1 MKQHMSTLLVLTLL
15 AVPTT
20 LAQAQQ
26 PGGQAPAGQTRERA
40 ARVAILNVRQAII
53 SSAEGKQ
60 ASAELQ
66 SQFAARQTELEN
78 LRKQLQDLQSR
89 LQNDRVLSDQERV
102 RLSREVGQLQRLFQR
117 RQEDFQEDL
126 NQAENEVVERIGSKM
141 MEVIDRYARENNLAV
156 VLDVSGQGAVVYADP
171 SVDITQDII
180 RLYDQSHP
188 VSTTRPAQQP
198 QTPGQTRPQ
207 PPQQQPQQPGQRPP
221 QR

>member
-1 MKQHMSTLLVLTLL
+1 MKQPISTLIIFTLL
-15 AVPTT
+15 AMPTPFA
-20 LAQAQQ
+20 LAQQL
-26 PGGQAPAGQTRERA
+26 GGQAPAGQPRERA

-66 SQFAARQTELEN
+66 SQFAARQSELEN
-78 LRKQLQDLQSR
+78 LRKQLQDLQNR
-89 LQNDRVLSDQERV
+89 LQTDRVLSDQERT
-102 RLSREVGQLQRLFQR
+102 RLSREFGQLQRLFQR

-126 NQAENEVVERIGSKM
+126 NLAENEVVERIGSKM

-156 VLDVSGQGAVVYADP
+156 VLDVSGQGGVVFADP

-180 RLYDQSHP
+180 RLYDQAHP
-188 VSTTRPAQQP
+188 VSATPRPAQQP
-198 QTPGQTRPQ
+198 QPPGQTRPQ
-207 PPQQQPQQPGQRPP
+207 PPQQPGQRPP

>member
-1 MKQHMSTLLVLTLL
+1 MKQPISTLMVFALL
-15 AVPTT
+15 AVPTPFA
-20 LAQAQQ
+20 LAQQ
-26 PGGQAPAGQTRERA
+26 PGGQAPAGQPRERA

-66 SQFAARQTELEN
+66 SQFAARQSELEN

-89 LQNDRVLSDQERV
+89 LQTDRVLSDQERT
-102 RLSREVGQLQRLFQR
+102 RLSREFGQLQRLFQR

-126 NQAENEVVERIGSKM
+126 NLAENEVVERIGSKM

-156 VLDVSGQGAVVYADP
+156 VLDVSGQGGVVYADP

-180 RLYDQSHP
+180 RLYDQAHP
-188 VSTTRPAQQP
+188 VSATPRPAQQP
-198 QTPGQTRPQ
+198 PGQTRPQ
-207 PPQQQPQQPGQRPP
+207 PPPQQQQPGQRPP
-221 QR
+221 QP